1 MAYIAS
7 LLLPFMACVL
17 VVSVTSALW
26 WRSLTSPYAY
36 ASFTF
41 LAMLGLHRLLQAA
54 AEFVKFFT
62 HGGYFLE
69 YQQRPEDFARQV
81 ERHLTVEAL
90 LISLALV
97 VLGWPLARWLRAR
110 LST

>member
-7 LLLPFMACVL
+7 LVLPFMACVL
-17 VVSVTSALW
+17 VVVISSALW
-26 WRSLTSPYAY
+26 WRSLSSPYAY
-36 ASFTF
+36 ASFAL
-41 LAMLGLHRLLQAA
+41 LAMLALHRLLQAA
-54 AEFVKFFT
+54 AELFKFFT

-69 YQQRPEDFARQV
+69 YQQRPEDFAHQV

-97 VLGWPLARWLRAR
+97 LLGWPLSRLLRAR
-110 LST
+110 FSR